1 MGQII
6 LTSYY
11 EAMPRDI
18 VTSPVL
24 SIEGGQLAPR
34 KQCLALF
41 WSNCVRGSWA
51 MGQMAL
57 PGHKWLLSNKQ
68 DFPRNMA
75 REAPSFLYECGP
87 CFKDLLAASKSYLSG
102 GSLALASKCFR
113 SWSESVVQNTTC
125 YGDGYT
131 CSMEKKLHFWP
142 MSLQIE
148 FKSLDD
154 SNREMDSLLETQQS
168 FFVIL
173 KQKYGVFCFT
183 CWQPQPTVGL

>member
-1 MGQII
+1 MRLCQGTLSHLLYWALRGVNWHLESNAWHFFGQI
-6 LTSYY
+6 
-11 EAMPRDI
+11 
-18 VTSPVL
+18 V
-24 SIEGGQLAPR
+24 
-34 KQCLALF
+34 
-41 WSNCVRGSWA
+41 CVAAGMWYWA

-75 REAPSFLYECGP
+75 REAPSFLYECGL

-113 SWSESVVQNTTC
+113 SWNESVVQNTTC